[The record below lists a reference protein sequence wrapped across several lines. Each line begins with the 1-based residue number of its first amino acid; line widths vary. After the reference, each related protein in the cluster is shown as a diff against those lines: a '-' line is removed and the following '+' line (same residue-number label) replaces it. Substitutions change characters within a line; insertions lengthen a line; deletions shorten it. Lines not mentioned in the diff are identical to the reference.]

1 MIHDYSV
8 KLKDIIVEEPKY
20 MVRRAELKI
29 GTSISI
35 DENMKILR
43 TPLKSLDLKLHEV
56 YLELNEGKIKRI
68 DSDNREKDKFISYL
82 NKKMRND
89 KVNVVV
95 TNVVFYGSP
104 SQELLE
110 EVLEFFL
117 DIICSNIF
125 TRLVTPPKLIIKE
138 SFKGKEIVDGDLNKQ
153 YFLDFLKLMKGQ
165 SVAVKPLYFIPSYTS
180 RKTLPDLMKLYIDAF
195 GPDGIF
201 VIDMNR
207 GRFTNGG
214 YVTVAQIIRLMRTE
228 YRHED
233 YGIYLFN
240 HKPRKKSGK
249 EVPSEDLIAV
259 LSGTNL
265 IGNLHSNI
273 PLPPRVLEI
282 MKEETAEKTKILNDV
297 DFLYYPLDRAP
308 NKADFT
314 KFLTKEIG
322 VGSSSFR
329 FYHVNLY
336 NDLITNIAIRQLK
349 AEDVIRIKL
358 SSLKREEFVKEL
370 YISSRRVFD
379 ILKNKDLS
387 NAF

>member
-214 YVTVAQIIRLMRTE
+214 YV
-228 YRHED
+228 
-233 YGIYLFN
+233 
-240 HKPRKKSGK
+240 
-249 EVPSEDLIAV
+249 
-259 LSGTNL
+259 
-265 IGNLHSNI
+265 
-273 PLPPRVLEI
+273 
-282 MKEETAEKTKILNDV
+282 
-297 DFLYYPLDRAP
+297 
-308 NKADFT
+308 
-314 KFLTKEIG
+314 
-322 VGSSSFR
+322 
-329 FYHVNLY
+329 
-336 NDLITNIAIRQLK
+336 
-349 AEDVIRIKL
+349 
-358 SSLKREEFVKEL
+358 
-370 YISSRRVFD
+370 
-379 ILKNKDLS
+379 
-387 NAF
+387 